1 MGLGLISAADLAAVE
16 GQLAVLRL
24 AACAAHLSQR
34 ICRDRDQRDFV
45 GLPIDD
51 APRRDLVGAAAD
63 LLDAVNVA
71 SVAIIVAV
79 SFDMAKASV
88 NDWRTI
94 LIAFAGLLLTFRY
107 PRINSA
113 WIVLGGAAAGFLLYL
128 I

>member
-1 MGLGLISAADLAAVE
+1 M
-16 GQLAVLRL
+16 
-24 AACAAHLSQR
+24 
-34 ICRDRDQRDFV
+34 
-45 GLPIDD
+45 
-51 APRRDLVGAAAD
+51 
-63 LLDAVNVA
+63 NVA

-113 WIVLGGAAAGFLLYL
+113 WIVLGVSGCGLSALSYIVVFPITYTLQARPVEERA
-128 I
+128 